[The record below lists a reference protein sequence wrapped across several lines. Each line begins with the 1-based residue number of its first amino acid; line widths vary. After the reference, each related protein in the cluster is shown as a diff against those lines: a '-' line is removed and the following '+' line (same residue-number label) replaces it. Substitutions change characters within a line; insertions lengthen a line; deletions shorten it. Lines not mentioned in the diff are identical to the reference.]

1 MKIELQTKKQQQKKQ
16 SVLLPLTLF
25 VRCLY
30 GTKPQK
36 IGRKKAIT
44 IYHLH
49 SYFYFYFLKNKKSWI
64 ILEDRYRRSEGELS
78 NVANFQKQRKIK

>member
-30 GTKPQK
+30 GAKPQK

-49 SYFYFYFLKNKKSWI
+49 SYFYFLKKKSWI
-64 ILEDRYRRSEGELS
+64 ILEDRYRRSGGELS